1 MRVWLTQTQLVWKA
15 VGAISGRF
23 LEQASERVMDVQG
36 DDDDEDDEESNET
49 TTEGR
54 TGGATDD
61 TTAPESRKDK

>member
-1 MRVWLTQTQLVWKA
+1 MGA
-15 VGAISGRF
+15 VSGRF

-36 DDDDEDDEESNET
+36 DDDDEDDDESHET

-54 TGGATDD
+54 MGGATDD